1 MVGFIVLGLI
11 VFGVVGFVI
20 QIYNNLVQ
28 LRQRVKNA
36 WSQVDVQLKRR
47 YDLIPNLVNTVK
59 GYAEHEKTTLENVTK
74 ARTMAMNAGTVQEQ
88 TQAENMLTGA
98 LRSLFAVAEAY
109 PELKSNE
116 NYKTSN
122 EKHKLI
128 KKVLD
133 NLQDEAKMVY
143 NQKYNTK
150 LK

>member
-1 MVGFIVLGLI
+1 MVGLIVLGLI

-74 ARTMAMNAGTVQEQ
+74 ARTMAMNAAFDWITLPSR
-88 TQAENMLTGA
+88 MLSSYRNSRRNSRWFIVTA
-98 LRSLFAVAEAY
+98 R
-109 PELKSNE
+109 
-116 NYKTSN
+116 
-122 EKHKLI
+122 
-128 KKVLD
+128 
-133 NLQDEAKMVY
+133 
-143 NQKYNTK
+143 
-150 LK
+150 